1 MVNGLVVGSGNRP
14 GVVVYPGAGS
24 EEIKHDA
31 RTCTPTSPTNCKRAA
46 SYPGHAARL
55 GDVAK
60 DTAWIDL
67 ATAQG
72 ARFIPLCSE
81 TFGRMGDPALAFLR
95 TLANIAGA
103 CPIEQSAF
111 IRLNLARL
119 HTANMT
125 GVATF
130 LRKNAAFAS
139 GPGLL
144 PLAISAPL
152 RRPAAAPLVLNTSP
166 ALLRQST
173 ARTAG
178 TWVNAFLASRGP

>member
-1 MVNGLVVGSGNRP
+1 M
-14 GVVVYPGAGS
+14 
-24 EEIKHDA
+24 
-31 RTCTPTSPTNCKRAA
+31 
-46 SYPGHAARL
+46 
-55 GDVAK
+55 
-60 DTAWIDL
+60 
-67 ATAQG
+67 
-72 ARFIPLCSE
+72 
-81 TFGRMGDPALAFLR
+81 R

-111 IRLNLARL
+111 IRLNLVRL

-125 GVATF
+125 GVASF

-152 RRPAAAPLVLNTSP
+152 RRPAAAPLVLNPGP

-178 TWVNAFLASRGP
+178 TWVNAFIAGRGSRGGGDVPTPLQMPVTLGPEQTRANALSLAPFEPRAGASPGS

>member
-1 MVNGLVVGSGNRP
+1 M
-14 GVVVYPGAGS
+14 
-24 EEIKHDA
+24 
-31 RTCTPTSPTNCKRAA
+31 
-46 SYPGHAARL
+46 
-55 GDVAK
+55 AK
-60 DTAWIDL
+60 DAAWIDL

-72 ARFIPLCSE
+72 ARFIPLCCE
-81 TFGRMGDPALAFLR
+81 TFGRIGEPALVFLR
-95 TLANIAGA
+95 TLASMAGA

-125 GVATF
+125 GVASF

-139 GPGLL
+139 GPGFL

-152 RRPAAAPLVLNTSP
+152 RRPAAAPLALTTGP

-178 TWVNAFLASRGP
+178 TWVNAFLASRGPRGEAPAPLQMPTAVGQEQLHVSALSLAPFEPRADASPGS

>member
-1 MVNGLVVGSGNRP
+1 M
-14 GVVVYPGAGS
+14 
-24 EEIKHDA
+24 
-31 RTCTPTSPTNCKRAA
+31 
-46 SYPGHAARL
+46 
-55 GDVAK
+55 AK
-60 DTAWIDL
+60 DAAWIDL

-72 ARFIPLCSE
+72 AYFIPLCSD
-81 TFGRMGDPALAFLR
+81 TLGRIGDPALAFLR

-125 GVATF
+125 GVASF

-152 RRPAAAPLVLNTSP
+152 RRPAAAPLVLNTGP

-178 TWVNAFLASRGP
+178 TWVNAFLASREPRGEAQTPLQMPIAVGPEQTRVSALSLAPFEPRADASPGS